1 MSNSRFSPPTLMAH
15 FISTCVSLLV
25 SRSVCLR
32 PLQRTD
38 SWHRAM
44 EFQSLTHSLPQ
55 VSCNA
60 IQSIQRHYFDCCPPF
75 IANVQNTFIAKP
87 NYPLNFVPPAF
98 SSSTSPA
105 QKVRGEGSCA
115 HRCHINRRATTI
127 HTTTYEQFYD
137 PLLPSQSHPKVIPLG
152 SPTYCCS
159 HAARTGSPL
168 GRSR

>member
-25 SRSVCLR
+25 SPSVCLR
-32 PLQRTD
+32 PLQRSD

-44 EFQSLTHSLPQ
+44 EFQSLTHSLPL

-98 SSSTSPA
+98 SSSTSSA

-115 HRCHINRRATTI
+115 HCSPVSHQSTNDDNTYNYVRTI
-127 HTTTYEQFYD
+127 
-137 PLLPSQSHPKVIPLG
+137 L
-152 SPTYCCS
+152 
-159 HAARTGSPL
+159 
-168 GRSR
+168 